1 MVQEINP
8 NMDVKKPLRA
18 KKTMTPSAR
27 KQVKMLREMKAVQ
40 AAEKM
45 ANSTSVVYNH
55 VHLKRAETSGLS
67 QNSLKEPNLQ
77 PKSKETLLHPSTLRE
92 PVSNLV
98 VNSEMKAVQ
107 GAEKLAN
114 GTSIVNNHVHLKR
127 SEASGLSQNSLKE
140 PNLQPE
146 SKETLLH
153 PPTLREPV
161 TNLVVNSEISIYNS
175 RREGSQDLPY
185 KVCTEDSDLEQFLNA
200 GALQD
205 LLYYYLQKEPS
216 SSSHKPV
223 EVHLNS
229 EPLAQLSGQSEHE
242 LSVTSPMRKI
252 PALEKVTEI
261 KDEPLVKQTM
271 PVLEQEGD
279 RFQLL
284 EKNTNSSVRPDGAPR
299 KRRIS
304 ETNEGI
310 LSKCIKKSDEAR
322 KVCDKSSEK
331 RHIALEKVKCFIQS
345 QLDKSMKT
353 LDHRL
358 ELLKQRIDHT
368 QCLRKHEAIAI
379 KIVKKISR
387 LDRRIDAVITSQK
400 RESSRKALPTR
411 PPLQIEIINCPSPQH
426 SNANSM
432 PAPSKEKPSNLNK
445 TIPKN
450 TESSEDIIC
459 LSWGKKSSD
468 VGTVNPTGVQQKE
481 TSVNAS
487 TSAETPCN
495 SKNPLFIDLT
505 DEGDDSN
512 KAYSISLICQSS
524 LDGTPSSFQYCAT
537 KKTDSPV
544 ESLVLNH
551 PQPVLQTSNEVPE
564 AFRHLPPLPQVEQQ
578 LESLSRFRHTRPPQK
593 LHLTV
598 VQVEKPKGFGLRWEV
613 SKVEPW
619 CAPLD
624 SFHLFVCLEFVGKG
638 VPTRWLRVRDIKA
651 MPLPM
656 GCSLAQIANCSKCYF
671 TIQSKDIYGRYGP
684 FSDIHAISM
693 T

>member
-1 MVQEINP
+1 
-8 NMDVKKPLRA
+8 MDVKKPLRA

-331 RHIALEKVKCFIQS
+331 RHIALEK
-345 QLDKSMKT
+345 
-353 LDHRL
+353 
-358 ELLKQRIDHT
+358 
-368 QCLRKHEAIAI
+368 
-379 KIVKKISR
+379 KKISR